1 MKLYVI
7 GFTQNG
13 TALAKS
19 ICQKNNG
26 AVCFSMKCEEEGV
39 TRVFSLKEWTKT
51 AFLEAEGIVF
61 VGACGIAVRA
71 IAPFLKGKYDD
82 PGVVVTDE
90 KGKFVISL
98 LSGHVGG
105 GNALAKRIAEQICG
119 TAVITTATD
128 VNDVFAVDIWVQKK
142 GYFCQQREEAKN
154 VMKDIS
160 AALLDKKTVGFYT
173 PLKYTSLPKGIEA
186 KKEGKIGMTV
196 SVYNEIRPFEK
207 TLSLIV
213 PAIHIGIGCRKNIP
227 PKAVEEAVFLALSEQ
242 SIPIEAVE
250 AVATIDLKQYE
261 NAIVEFCEKYQKPLH
276 IFTKEELS
284 ALEGDFTPSSFVKQ
298 TTGVD
303 NVCERAAVCSSLG
316 GDLLLAKT
324 AKKGVTIALAMKKT
338 ILSF

>member
-119 TAVITTATD
+119 MAVCTTATD

-142 GYFCQQREEAKN
+142 
-154 VMKDIS
+154 DIFVS
-160 AALLDKKTVGFYT
+160 KGKK
-173 PLKYTSLPKGIEA
+173 PK
-186 KKEGKIGMTV
+186 M
-196 SVYNEIRPFEK
+196 
-207 TLSLIV
+207 
-213 PAIHIGIGCRKNIP
+213 
-227 PKAVEEAVFLALSEQ
+227 
-242 SIPIEAVE
+242 
-250 AVATIDLKQYE
+250 
-261 NAIVEFCEKYQKPLH
+261 
-276 IFTKEELS
+276 
-284 ALEGDFTPSSFVKQ
+284 
-298 TTGVD
+298 
-303 NVCERAAVCSSLG
+303 
-316 GDLLLAKT
+316 
-324 AKKGVTIALAMKKT
+324 
-338 ILSF
+338 